1 MKKQCRTCPWRVGA
15 VTDDIPG
22 YDLEKH
28 RALADTVAVEG
39 DVTNVV
45 RGRLPMMACHY
56 STEGDDR
63 VCVGWL
69 HNQLG
74 SGNNIALRLAASRD
88 PSLARYVLD
97 GEQREAFSD
106 TFARRGDR

>member
-39 DVTNVV
+39 D
-45 RGRLPMMACHY
+45 
-56 STEGDDR
+56 DR

-74 SGNNIALRLAASRD
+74 SGNNIALRLAATRD
-88 PSLARYVLD
+88 PLLAKYVLD